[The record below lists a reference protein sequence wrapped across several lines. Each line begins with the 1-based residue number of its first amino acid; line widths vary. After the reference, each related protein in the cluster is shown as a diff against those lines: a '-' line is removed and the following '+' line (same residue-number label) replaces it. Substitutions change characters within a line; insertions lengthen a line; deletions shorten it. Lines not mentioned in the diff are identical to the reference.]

1 MKAVI
6 LAAGHGKRM
15 LPLSEILPKPL
26 LPINGVPILETTL
39 TSLAQ
44 SGVRE
49 AAIIVEYMAGMI
61 ENFVGDGSRF
71 GLSAVCIRQGE
82 ARGTGHAVAVAG
94 DFLEG
99 EIAVAAGDTAF
110 SPTHVGGTVD
120 LFHRAKAGAALC
132 LKRLSPE
139 KLAQTSSVE
148 IDNAGTILRF
158 VEKPPIGSAPS
169 EYAAALLHV
178 YNRDLRECLASLKPS
193 PRGEIELPDVLDG
206 LRTRGHKIV
215 GKAFPTPPDLTSPE
229 DLLRLN
235 FDYIDALLEAPR
247 QMSAS

>member
-1 MKAVI
+1 MKAVV

-26 LPINGVPILETTL
+26 LPIAGTPILETTL

-44 SGVRE
+44 SGIRE

-61 ENFVGDGSRF
+61 EDFVGDGSRF
-71 GLSAVCIRQGE
+71 GLSATCIRQGE

-110 SPTHVGGTVD
+110 GAEHVQGTVE
-120 LFHRAKAGAALC
+120 LFQRTQAGAALC
-132 LKRLSPE
+132 LKRLPPE

-148 IDNAGTILRF
+148 IDDTGTVTRF
-158 VEKPPIGSAPS
+158 VEKPPVGTAPS

-178 YNRDLRECLASLKPS
+178 YNGDLRDCLASLERS

-206 LRTRGHKIV
+206 LRARGHKIV

-247 QMSAS
+247 QVSTS

>member
-1 MKAVI
+1 MKAVV

-44 SGVRE
+44 SGIRE
-49 AAIIVEYMAGMI
+49 VAVVVEYMAGMI
-61 ENFVGDGSRF
+61 EEFVGDGSRF
-71 GLSAVCIRQGE
+71 GLSATYIRQGE
-82 ARGTGHAVAVAG
+82 ARGTGHAVAIAG
-94 DFLEG
+94 DFLDG
-99 EIAVAAGDTAF
+99 NIAVAAGDTAF
-110 SPTHVGGTVD
+110 SPEHVSGTVD
-120 LFHRAKAGAALC
+120 LFRSQNAGAALC

-139 KLAQTSSVE
+139 RLAQTSSVE
-148 IDNAGTILRF
+148 IDDTGVITRF
-158 VEKPPIGSAPS
+158 VEKPPIGTAPS

-178 YNRDLRECLASLKPS
+178 YNGDLRDCLDTLEPS

-206 LRTRGHKIV
+206 LRVRGHKIL
-215 GKAFPTPPDLTSPE
+215 GKAFATPPDLTTPE

-235 FDYIDALLEAPR
+235 FDYIDTLLEAPR
-247 QMSAS
+247 QVSAI